1 MQTTYICIWRGKEG
15 ASRATGRDRP
25 GALSPWWKC
34 TSLSSMS
41 DLEEKNP
48 SVDFRFIGK
57 PVVRKEDERL
67 TTGRGRFSDD
77 FSVDGQAFAGMVR
90 SPYPHA
96 RILGVDAADAKAMP
110 GVLRVLSGA
119 DCLADGLA
127 AIPHAPLPKTRYDMK
142 LTAAGG
148 RDVFIGPH
156 MLLPADK
163 ARHVGEAVAMVVA
176 ETLAQALDAAEAVDV
191 AYEVLPGVYHSED
204 AMRPGAPAVW
214 DEVPDNV
221 PVDTFFGDREAT
233 DKAFAN
239 ADHVV
244 TMDFHIDRVTGVPM
258 EPRAALGEYDAQ
270 RDRYTLHAGSGGAER
285 QKRELTGVLGIE
297 ADKLRVL
304 AYDVGGN
311 FGTRNRVFVE
321 FGLVLWAARKLGRP
335 VKFTAT
341 RSEAF
346 LSDYQ
351 GRDLVT
357 KVELALARDGRFLA
371 MRATNMSNV
380 GARCVSLSPLS
391 KGSGLIP
398 GSYAIPAATLR
409 AMAVYTNTMP
419 TQAYRSSGRPEVT
432 FAIERLIDTA
442 AARLGIDRIELRR
455 KNLIRPEA
463 MPYRNAVGMHYDSG
477 RYEENMDWAMDI
489 ADWKGFEQRR
499 RAAAKRGRLLGR
511 GLANYVES
519 SIGAPNEQAR
529 ITVRPEGR
537 VDVVIGTQPS
547 GQGHET
553 SFAQVVSD
561 LMRVPVERVQIIL
574 GDTDVVKVG
583 GGSHSGRSMRH
594 AATVFSKAMPDL
606 IERGKKI
613 AAVVFGEA
621 PDTITYDDGRFGARE
636 SNRTFDFLELAKEA
650 AKHTL
655 PEPLK
660 DGIAVVTDNEMH
672 DPVFP
677 NGTAICEVE
686 IDPDTGALRITRYA
700 SVDDVGRCINPLIVH
715 GQTHGG
721 IVQGIGQALGEQCY
735 IEPDSGQPLIGSL
748 MDYGLP
754 RADTVPPF
762 KTEIAEVLSP
772 TNPLGIK
779 AGGEGGT
786 TGAPAVVVS
795 AIVDALRDYGVR
807 DIKMPATPYN
817 IWRTI
822 QAAKTSPDAQ
832 TNQDAK
838 RA

>member
-1 MQTTYICIWRGKEG
+1 MTDFDEKARP
-15 ASRATGRDRP
+15 AT
-25 GALSPWWKC
+25 
-34 TSLSSMS
+34 
-41 DLEEKNP
+41 
-48 SVDFRFIGK
+48 FRFIGR
-57 PVVRKEDERL
+57 PVVRKEDARL

-77 FSVDGQAFAGMVR
+77 FSLAGQAHAVMVR
-90 SPYPHA
+90 SPHPHA
-96 RILGVDAADAKAMP
+96 RIRGIDAARAKAMP
-110 GVLRVLSGA
+110 GVLAVATGA
-119 DCLADGLA
+119 DCLADGLG
-127 AIPHAPLPKTRYDMK
+127 AIPHDPLPKTRYDMK
-142 LTAAGG
+142 LAAAGG
-148 RDVFIGPH
+148 GAVFIGPH
-156 MLLPADK
+156 LLLPADK

-176 ETLAQALDAAEAVDV
+176 ETLPQALDATEAVAVD
-191 AYEVLPGVYHSED
+191 YEVLLGVYHSED
-204 AMRPGAPAVW
+204 AMRPGAPVVW

-221 PVDTFFGDREAT
+221 PVDTLFGDKAAT

-244 TMDFHIDRVTGVPM
+244 AVDFHIDRVTGVPL
-258 EPRAALGEYDAQ
+258 EPRSALGDYDAGSG
-270 RDRYTLHAGSGGAER
+270 RYTLHAGSGGAVR
-285 QKRELTGVLGIE
+285 QKRELAAVLGIAPE
-297 ADKLRVL
+297 RLRVL
-304 AYDVGGN
+304 SYDVGGN

-321 FGLVLWAARKLGRP
+321 FGLVLWAAHKLGRP

-357 KVELALARDGRFLA
+357 KVELALAADGRFLA
-371 MRATNMSNV
+371 MRATNISNV

-442 AARLGIDRIELRR
+442 AAELGIDRIALRR
-455 KNLIRPEA
+455 RNLIRPEA
-463 MPYRNAVGMHYDSG
+463 MPYRNAVGMLYDSG
-477 RYEENMDWAMDI
+477 HYEENMDWAMDV
-489 ADWKGFEQRR
+489 ADWKGFEARR
-499 RAAAKRGRLLGR
+499 REAAKRGKLLGR

-561 LMRVPVERVQIIL
+561 LLHVPVERVSIIL

-594 AATVFSKAMPDL
+594 AATVFAKAASEL
-606 IERGKKI
+606 VAKGKVL
-613 AAVVFGEA
+613 AAVLLGSP
-621 PDTITYDDGRFGARE
+621 PDHVEFVDGRFSARE
-636 SNRTFDFLELAKEA
+636 TNRSFDFLELAQEA
-650 AKHTL
+650 ARHRL
-655 PEPLK
+655 PEELEREFAH
-660 DGIAVVTDNEMH
+660 GIAVVTDNEMH

-677 NGTAICEVE
+677 NGCAICEVE
-686 IDPDTGALRITRYA
+686 VDPDTGAVRVTRYA

-715 GQTHGG
+715 GQTHGA
-721 IVQGIGQALGEQCY
+721 IAQGIGQAMWEQCFV
-735 IEPDSGQPLIGSL
+735 EPDSGQPLVGSL
-748 MDYGLP
+748 MDYGMP

-762 KTEIAEVLSP
+762 RTEIAEVLSP

-786 TGAPAVVVS
+786 TAAPAVVVS
-795 AIVDALRDYGVR
+795 AIVDALHDYGVR

-817 IWRTI
+817 VWKTI
-822 QAAKTSPDAQ
+822 E
-832 TNQDAK
+832 DAK
-838 RA
+838 ETIKARTSR